1 MLVLILAA
9 RIRLAR
15 AQADPVV
22 NAPEWVPGGDL
33 TSYTI
38 ANAGTFATWGGHI
51 HRMHLDSS
59 RLAAS
64 PVAHCEVRRDQTQ
77 ADHHR

>member
-38 ANAGTFATWGGHI
+38 ANAGTFATRGEANSQDALGLFSASCQPGGA
-51 HRMHLDSS
+51 L
-59 RLAAS
+59 
-64 PVAHCEVRRDQTQ
+64 
-77 ADHHR
+77 